1 MTDIKEFNLVEVR
14 NNSTIVNDLNN
25 VYKLWG
31 YEEVSP
37 TFINN
42 LETIKGRE
50 VIDEN
55 EIIGIVSNNSLCL
68 RPEMTASIVKL
79 TSTRLVNK
87 KRPIRLYN
95 SGIVFNKKQSYKN
108 TFKFKENLQSGIE
121 LISYDTRFPEIEVI
135 NILFDAIDNINLIE
149 SCNLTLLVS
158 TTKIMDLIL
167 LKYEKNNYEEIKCCM
182 ADLDHESLNKLNIDR
197 NDKIILKEILFTRG
211 EPETVL
217 KKIKNIYGHNNI
229 IDELETLFKTLSKI
243 AKKYNIKI
251 QLDPTYQPHLNL
263 YAGMVF
269 QLICE
274 DNNTKTIIAKGGRYD
289 ELVRYF
295 SPNEKVINGIGFTI
309 SIDSL
314 RDLILV
320 NSQIKKRV
328 LLLFKDLY
336 LLEKGINEQKILQE
350 KGIVT
355 ILHLNPCNEIT
366 KANHLMR
373 EHNCTEIQWIK

>member
-1 MTDIKEFNLVEVR
+1 MSDIKEFNLTDVK

-37 TFINN
+37 SFINN

-50 VIDEN
+50 VIN
-55 EIIGIVSNNSLCL
+55 EEELIGIVSNNSLCL
-68 RPEMTASIVKL
+68 RPEMTTSIVKL
-79 TSTRLVNK
+79 TSTRLLNK

-95 SGIVFNKKQSYKN
+95 SGIVFNKIKSYKN
-108 TFKFKENLQSGIE
+108 TFKFQENFQSGIE
-121 LISYDTRFPEIEVI
+121 LISYDTQFPEIEVI
-135 NILFDAIDNINLIE
+135 NLLFDAIHNINLIK

-167 LKYEKNNYEEIKCCM
+167 LNYKNNNYENIKKCM
-182 ADLDHESLNKLNIDR
+182 VNLDQELLNRLDINY
-197 NDKIILKEILFTRG
+197 NDKTLLKDLLFTRG
-211 EPETVL
+211 EPENIL
-217 KKIKNIYGHNNI
+217 KKIKNIYGKNNV
-229 IDELETLFKTLSKI
+229 IDELECLFNTLSKI

-263 YAGMVF
+263 YAGIVF

-274 DNNTKTIIAKGGRYD
+274 NNNIKTIIAKGGRYD

-295 SPNEKVINGIGFTI
+295 NPNEKIINGIGFTI
-309 SIDSL
+309 SIDKL
-314 RDLILV
+314 RDLIV
-320 NSQIKKRV
+320 ENKKTQKKV
-328 LLLFKDLY
+328 LLLFKDSY
-336 LLEKGINEQKILQE
+336 LLDKGINEQKVLQK

-355 ILHLNPCNEIT
+355 ILYLNPCNENS
-366 KANHLMR
+366 KANILMK
-373 EHNCTEIQWIK
+373 EHNCTEIKWIK

>member
-1 MTDIKEFNLVEVR
+1 MSNIKEFNLTDVK

-37 TFINN
+37 SFINN

-50 VIDEN
+50 VIN
-55 EIIGIVSNNSLCL
+55 EEELIGIVSNNSLCL
-68 RPEMTASIVKL
+68 RPEMTTSIVKL
-79 TSTRLVNK
+79 TSTRLLNK

-95 SGIVFNKKQSYKN
+95 SGIVFNKIQNHKN
-108 TFKFKENLQSGIE
+108 TFKFQENFQSGIE
-121 LISYDTRFPEIEVI
+121 LISYDTQFPEIEVI
-135 NILFDAIDNINLIE
+135 NLLFDAIHNINLIK

-167 LKYEKNNYEEIKCCM
+167 LNYKNNNYENIKKCMVNLDQELLNRLEI
-182 ADLDHESLNKLNIDR
+182 DN
-197 NDKIILKEILFTRG
+197 NDKALLKDLLFTRG
-211 EPETVL
+211 EPQKIL
-217 KKIKNIYGHNNI
+217 KKIKNIYGKNNV
-229 IDELETLFKTLSKI
+229 IDELECLFNTLSKI

-263 YAGMVF
+263 YAGIVF

-274 DNNTKTIIAKGGRYD
+274 NNNIKTIIAKGGRYD

-295 SPNEKVINGIGFTI
+295 NPNEKIINGIGFTI
-309 SIDSL
+309 SIDKL
-314 RDLILV
+314 RDLIV
-320 NSQIKKRV
+320 ENKKTQKKV
-328 LLLFKDLY
+328 LLLFKDSY
-336 LLEKGINEQKILQE
+336 LLDKGINEQKVLQK

-355 ILHLNPCNEIT
+355 ILYLNPCNENS
-366 KANHLMR
+366 KANILMK
-373 EHNCTEIQWIK
+373 EHNCTEIKWIK

>member
-87 KRPIRLYN
+87 TRPIRLYN

-108 TFKFKENLQSGIE
+108 TFKFQENLQSGIE

-167 LKYEKNNYEEIKCCM
+167 LNYKNNNYEEIKKCM
-182 ADLDHESLNKLNIDR
+182 VNLDQESLNRLNINK
-197 NDKIILKEILFTRG
+197 NDKTILNEFLFTRG
-211 EPETVL
+211 DPEIIIRKL
-217 KKIKNIYGHNNI
+217 KNIYGYNNVI
-229 IDELETLFKTLSKI
+229 EELECLFNTLSKI
-243 AKKYNIKI
+243 AKKYNIKL

-263 YAGMVF
+263 YAGIVF

-274 DNNTKTIIAKGGRYD
+274 NFGFKSIIAKGGRYD
-289 ELVRYF
+289 ELVRF
-295 SPNEKVINGIGFTI
+295 FNPKEKIINGIGFTI
-309 SIDSL
+309 SIDNL
-314 RDLILV
+314 RDLIIEK
-320 NSQIKKRV
+320 SQSKKKV
-328 LLLFKDLY
+328 LLLFKDSY
-336 LLEKGINEQKILQE
+336 LLDIGINQQKALQKKGIP
-350 KGIVT
+350 T
-355 ILHLNPCNEIT
+355 ILHLNPCNENA
-366 KANHLMR
+366 KANILMK
-373 EHNCTEIQWIK
+373 EHNCTEIQWIV

>member
-1 MTDIKEFNLVEVR
+1 MTDIKEFNLIDVR
-14 NNSTIVNDLNN
+14 NNSTIINDLNN

-37 TFINN
+37 SFINN
-42 LETIKGRE
+42 LKTIKGRE
-50 VIDEN
+50 VIDEG
-55 EIIGIVSNNSLCL
+55 EIIGIVSSNSLCL
-68 RPEMTASIVKL
+68 RPEMTTSIVKL
-79 TSTRLVNK
+79 TSTRLLNK
-87 KRPIRLYN
+87 KRPIRVYN

-108 TFKFKENLQSGIE
+108 TFKFQENLQSGIE
-121 LISYDTRFPEIEVI
+121 LISYDTQFPEIEVI

-149 SCNLTLLVS
+149 KCNLTLLVS

-167 LKYEKNNYEEIKCCM
+167 LNYKNNYYEEIKKCM
-182 ADLDHESLNKLNIDR
+182 VNLDQESLNRLNIDK
-197 NDKIILKEILFTRG
+197 NDKIILKELLFTRG
-211 EPETVL
+211 APEIIL
-217 KKIKNIYGHNNI
+217 KKIKNIYGYNNI
-229 IDELETLFKTLSKI
+229 IEELESLFKTLSKI
-243 AKKYNIKI
+243 SNKYNIKI

-274 DNNTKTIIAKGGRYD
+274 SNNVRKIIAKGGRYD

-295 SPNEKVINGIGFTI
+295 NPNEKILNGIGFTI
-309 SIDSL
+309 SIDNL
-314 RDLILV
+314 RDLIV
-320 NSQIKKRV
+320 VKSQSKKKV

-336 LLEKGINEQKILQE
+336 LLDKGINQQKLLQE

-355 ILHLNPCNEIT
+355 ILHLNPCNETT
-366 KANHLMR
+366 KANLLMK